1 MNVQIDVWVV
11 AANRAWPGN
20 SRDRVKDGHKV
31 RSAGRQQTAD
41 STTPLSG
48 LIYTGSKYQWP
59 TRSNLLLI
67 YRGTVGDMN
76 MHEGVA
82 NKDNHGV
89 VRIIGDMGSRK
100 GRKIRC

>member
-20 SRDRVKDGHKV
+20 GRDRVKDGHKV
-31 RSAGRQQTAD
+31 RSAGRQQTSD

-67 YRGTVGDMN
+67 YRVTVGDMN
-76 MHEGVA
+76 IMKVWPT
-82 NKDNHGV
+82 
-89 VRIIGDMGSRK
+89 RIITAW
-100 GRKIRC
+100 